1 MHEMGIAQELV
12 QIALNALPAD
22 LKDPRVASL
31 NLRIGKLS
39 SVVPHSLTF
48 CFEIIT
54 KDTPLESAQLNIE
67 MVPVRIRCNTC
78 DREWEADTP
87 VFRCPDCEKSQI
99 ELLSGREIDIVS
111 LELSE

>member
-12 QIALNALPAD
+12 EIALNALPAD
-22 LKDPRVASL
+22 LKDPKVASL

-54 KDTPLESAQLNIE
+54 KDTPLEHARLNIE
-67 MVPVRIRCNTC
+67 MVPVVIRCDTC
-78 DREWEADTP
+78 GRQWEAETP
-87 VFRCPDCEKSQI
+87 VFRCPDCDPGQVRLI
-99 ELLSGREIDIVS
+99 SGREIDIDS
-111 LELSE
+111 LTLLD

>member
-12 QIALNALPAD
+12 RIALEALPSD
-22 LKDPRVASL
+22 LKDPKVASL

-54 KDTPLESAQLNIE
+54 KDTPLEHARLDIE
-67 MVPVRIRCNTC
+67 MVPVRFRCHTC
-78 DREWEADTP
+78 SREWETDTP
-87 VFRCPDCEKSQI
+87 VFRCPDCEDGST
-99 ELLSGREIDIVS
+99 ELLSGREIDIES
-111 LELSE
+111 LTLMD

>member
-22 LKDPRVASL
+22 LKDPKVEFL

-54 KDTPLESAQLNIE
+54 KDTPLEHARLNIE
-67 MVPVRIRCNTC
+67 MVPVVIRCDTC
-78 DREWEADTP
+78 GRQWEADTP
-87 VFRCPDCEKSQI
+87 VFRCPDCEEGQVGLI
-99 ELLSGREIDIVS
+99 SGREIEIES
-111 LELSE
+111 LTLME